1 MNSWTLSLHWSCL
14 CSRCYHPYVRSAPS
28 RQCPPINA
36 FAAILGFKLSWPKT
50 KLQNVGAGDPPWTI
64 LIYGVQVEGVEEF
77 IYLIG
82 SQQSS
87 NGYCRPDIRRR
98 IKLACS
104 VMNSLESMELQFSQ
118 YQHQSTPVPSTDKV
132 CSAQRYRN
140 IDHLGRRHEYT
151 GGFPRE
157 VSATDNWCM
166 LVGSCLQCRGASGD
180 LVCQPLVTS
189 YIIDAYLCLAVL
201 HAWTLEY
208 QYMMLRVRWWIPT
221 KAERQWQAGEDRW
234 VALATSGST
243 KFRRM
248 PTLYCY
254 LRCGDLRSPWVT
266 VRRDGHSNYA
276 TFIDSLKLK
285 LY

>member
-1 MNSWTLSLHWSCL
+1 MPKTKLPNVGAGDPPSTVLIDHSSHAVFPTIDRQQLVWLTRGVDPGVGGSDPLKICRKGQSMFWPLEMSHSFIQNCCKTASFTASRMNSWTLSLHWSCL

-140 IDHLGRRHEYT
+140 IDHLGRR
-151 GGFPRE
+151 
-157 VSATDNWCM
+157 
-166 LVGSCLQCRGASGD
+166 QCSR
-180 LVCQPLVTS
+180 
-189 YIIDAYLCLAVL
+189 IRILCFFSDFKKKHDFLRFFEM
-201 HAWTLEY
+201 TY
-208 QYMMLRVRWWIPT
+208 QKVV
-221 KAERQWQAGEDRW
+221 K
-234 VALATSGST
+234 
-243 KFRRM
+243 
-248 PTLYCY
+248 
-254 LRCGDLRSPWVT
+254 
-266 VRRDGHSNYA
+266 
-276 TFIDSLKLK
+276 SL
-285 LY
+285 